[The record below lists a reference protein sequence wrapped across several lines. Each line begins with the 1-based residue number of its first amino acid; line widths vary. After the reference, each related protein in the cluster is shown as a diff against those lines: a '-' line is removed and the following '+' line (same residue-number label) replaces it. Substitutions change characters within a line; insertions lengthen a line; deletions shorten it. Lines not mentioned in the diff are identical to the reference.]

1 MIQKILKSKKTIIKL
16 KAKNKINFNIS
27 SKNIDIKKKK
37 KKSNIKY
44 LYYNKKLK
52 QGLFLK
58 TPTYKELSYPF
69 LFNLKLISQYLK
81 KK

>member
-1 MIQKILKSKKTIIKL
+1 MIQKKKTINKL
-16 KAKNKINFNIS
+16 KVQNNKIY
-27 SKNIDIKKKK
+27 KKKKTQK

-44 LYYNKKLK
+44 LYYNKKIK

-69 LFNLKLISQYLK
+69 IFNLKLISQYLK